1 MIRGMRGAI
10 TIERDEPGLVWGE
23 TVKLVQEIVAQ
34 NDVKPEDIASIII
47 STTPD
52 ITSAF
57 PARSVR
63 MLDGWE
69 YVPVMCMH
77 EMNVEGAL
85 PLCIRVMLHVDTA
98 IAQQDIAHV
107 YLNDAVKLR
116 PDLAAKQR

>member
-10 TIERDEPGLVWGE
+10 TIERDEPGLVWSE

>member
-10 TIERDEPGLVWGE
+10 TIEKDEPQQVWDE
-23 TVKLVQEIVAQ
+23 TVKLVQAIVEQ
-34 NDVKPEDIASIII
+34 NNVEPDHIASIII

-63 MLDGWE
+63 MLDGWD
-69 YVPVMCMH
+69 YVPIMCMH

-85 PLCIRVMLHVDTA
+85 PLCIRVLLHVETE
-98 IAQQDIAHV
+98 IAQRDITHV
-107 YLNDAVKLR
+107 YLNDAIKLR
-116 PDLAAKQR
+116 PDLAAK

>member
-10 TIERDEPGLVWGE
+10 TIEKDEPQLIWDE
-23 TVKLVQEIVAQ
+23 TVKLVQAIVSA
-34 NDVKPEDIASIII
+34 NNVKPEDIASIII

-63 MLDGWE
+63 MMDGWE

-85 PLCIRVMLHVDTA
+85 PLCIRVMMHVETT
-98 IAQQDIAHV
+98 IAQRDIQHM

-116 PDLAAKQR
+116 PDLATK

>member
-10 TIERDEPGLVWGE
+10 TIERDEPGLVWDE

>member
-10 TIERDEPGLVWGE
+10 TIEKDEPQIIWDE
-23 TVKLVQEIVAQ
+23 TVKLVQAIVAENNVQ
-34 NDVKPEDIASIII
+34 PDDIASIII

-63 MLDGWE
+63 MLEGWE

-77 EMNVEGAL
+77 EMNVADAL
-85 PLCIRVMLHVDTA
+85 PLCVRVMMHVETTVS
-98 IAQQDIAHV
+98 QRDITHV

-116 PDLAAKQR
+116 PDLITKNV

>member
-1 MIRGMRGAI
+1 MIRGLRGAT
-10 TIERDEPGLVWGE
+10 TIESDKQELVWDE
-23 TVKLVQEIVAQ
+23 TARLVREVVAA
-34 NDVKPEDIASIII
+34 NNVAVDDIASIII

-63 MLDGWE
+63 LMEGWQ

-77 EMNVEGAL
+77 EMDVPNAL
-85 PLCIRVMLHVDTA
+85 PLCIRVLIHANVEV
-98 IAQQDIAHV
+98 AQKDVQHL

-116 PDLAAKQR
+116 PDLAQAK

>member
-10 TIERDEPGLVWGE
+10 TIEKDEPQLIWDE
-23 TVKLVQEIVAQ
+23 TVKLVQAIVAA
-34 NDVKPEDIASIII
+34 NNVEPEHIASIII

-52 ITSAF
+52 ITAAF

-63 MLDGWE
+63 MMDGWE
-69 YVPVMCMH
+69 YVPVMCTH

-85 PLCIRVMLHVDTA
+85 PLCIRVMLHVETP
-98 IAQQDIAHV
+98 IAQRDIQHI

-116 PDLAAKQR
+116 PDLATK